1 MAVKKFCDLFI
12 IIQKSAFTCRDA
24 KFLARSPSARVPVVA
39 RHVKGVFVDRRYKKG
54 EPFLLKMVLIKRE
67 GKGLELWAKPPHI
80 KLC

>member
-39 RHVKGVFVDRRYKKG
+39 RHVKGVFVDRRYKKRG
-54 EPFLLKMVLIKRE
+54 TFCAKNGINK
-67 GKGLELWAKPPHI
+67 KGG
-80 KLC
+80 